1 MLKKL
6 RRKFIAIAM
15 LIRSIVLIAI
25 VGMINI
31 ANYISTNEA
40 RTRALKLIAGNGK
53 RPFPDSSNSRRTWEW
68 EAIKKMMKTQT
79 PAQKAQAPIQKTQT
93 THTFGNTA
101 DESTNKET
109 PTLKEPPSGRTDVQ
123 PPEDMNLQSYCRL
136 KIFFYMHFTH

>member
-15 LIRSIVLIAI
+15 LSVSIVLIAI
-25 VGMINI
+25 VGTINI

-40 RTRALKLIAGNGK
+40 LDARLKLIAGNGGT
-53 RPFPDSSNSRRTWEW
+53 FPDLLEQKNMGVESN
-68 EAIKKMMKTQT
+68 KKNDENTNT
-79 PAQKAQAPIQKTQT
+79 GTESTNTGTENAN
-93 THTFGNTA
+93 TFGNTA

-123 PPEDMNLQSYCRL
+123 PPEDMNL
-136 KIFFYMHFTH
+136 

>member
-15 LIRSIVLIAI
+15 LSVSIVLIAI
-25 VGMINI
+25 VGTINI

-40 RTRALKLIAGNGK
+40 LDARLKLIAGNGGT
-53 RPFPDSSNSRRTWEW
+53 FPDLLEQKNMGVGSN
-68 EAIKKMMKTQT
+68 KKNDENTNT
-79 PAQKAQAPIQKTQT
+79 GTESTNTGTENAN
-93 THTFGNTA
+93 TFGNTA

-123 PPEDMNLQSYCRL
+123 PPEDMNL
-136 KIFFYMHFTH
+136 